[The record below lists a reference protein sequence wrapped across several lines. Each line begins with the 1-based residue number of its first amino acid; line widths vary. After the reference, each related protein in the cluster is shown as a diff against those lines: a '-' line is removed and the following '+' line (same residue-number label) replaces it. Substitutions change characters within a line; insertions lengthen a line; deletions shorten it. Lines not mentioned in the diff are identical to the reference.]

1 MSAVRLHK
9 ETSPIQKP
17 PAHRP
22 WGRRFL
28 LLWGLLVVIGMLT
41 FIARIESPPKTLIEL
56 LDVSAGGACHMPEG
70 QVNHG
75 WWRVRLKFEPG
86 NDSIAAWTL
95 MTDAPLGYAL
105 SWNPKIAALRLI
117 RQTGPGPT
125 LLASLPMKD
134 APTTLEWRSR
144 GDLQEFIVD
153 GETRTMCLDLLPAL
167 PGRTWR
173 LTGAGALGKT
183 VMEVHDDNAEIRKN
197 PDDFLDGLPD
207 MGRKQASRQ
216 LAADIRKIAFQTLNP
231 NVAPAQPKSPNSLDL
246 DGARVKAE
254 KLQPS
259 EIRAQGV
266 IWTLWSGMVGQARF
280 APETDCRDYLTV
292 IDGLRLATSEKSQA
306 LIPGILLN
314 VMEEYLARLER
325 PYFLEGSGQT
335 RRAPAWIRER
345 TACCT
350 IIAGLASSL
359 SILSS
364 DLQNQLLLSPEE
376 RWELILLNHAAR
388 RLSGLQTDPEPAEA
402 PEWFLIRYRA
412 LAGTLPLRSEI
423 PGDCLPNLPSDG
435 AVLPVTRPLL
445 DRMLRLTSLE
455 PQANLGS
462 RIRGRMLVEVAKKP
476 TDLGLTEDD
485 FFDSCV
491 KEDRMVR
498 LALLASASKL
508 PRSRAQKLLL
518 TLEQKDAKGQKL
530 IEIDPLAH
538 ALWQLAAH
546 RGEFRFSRRIP
557 ETLMQYD
564 WLQQANPEELVFTP
578 EQLRIGLPPSEILA
592 ATLAMQEVTTGHADW
607 NLLSRLPSMTL
618 PLELLIPER

>member
-1 MSAVRLHK
+1 MSAVRLHE
-9 ETSPIQKP
+9 ETSPIRKP
-17 PAHRP
+17 PAHKP

-41 FIARIESPPKTLIEL
+41 LIARIESPPKTLVEL
-56 LDVSAGGACHMPEG
+56 LDVSAGGACHLPEG
-70 QVNHG
+70 QANHG
-75 WWRVRLKFEPG
+75 WWRVRLKFESG

-95 MTDAPLGYAL
+95 VTDAPLGYAL

-144 GDLQEFIVD
+144 GDLQELIID

-183 VMEVHDDNAEIRKN
+183 VMEVHDDNVEIRKN

-216 LAADIRKIAFQTLNP
+216 LAADIRKIAYQTLNP
-231 NVAPAQPKSPNSLDL
+231 SVAPIEPKSPSPLDL
-246 DGARVKAE
+246 DKARADSNA
-254 KLQPS
+254 LQPS
-259 EIRAQGV
+259 ELQAQGI

-280 APETDCRDYLTV
+280 APETDFRDYLNV
-292 IDGLRLATSEKSQA
+292 IDGLRQATSNTTQV
-306 LIPGILLN
+306 LTPGILLN
-314 VMEEYLARLER
+314 VMEEYVARLER
-325 PYFLEGSGQT
+325 PYFQQVSGQP

-359 SILSS
+359 TILSS
-364 DLQNQLLLSPEE
+364 DLQNQVLLSSEE
-376 RWELILLNHAAR
+376 RWELILINHAVR
-388 RLSGLQTDPEPAEA
+388 CLSGLQTDPEPAEA
-402 PEWFLIRYRA
+402 PEWFLLRYRA
-412 LAGTLPLRSEI
+412 LVGTLRSENL
-423 PGDCLPNLPSDG
+423 GDFLPNLPSDG
-435 AVLPVTRPLL
+435 SVLPVTRPLL
-445 DRMLRLTSLE
+445 DRILRLASLE

-462 RIRGRMLVEVAKKP
+462 RIRGRMLIEEAKKITESGP
-476 TDLGLTEDD
+476 AEDLL
-485 FFDSCV
+485 FDRCV
-491 KEDRMVR
+491 TEDRMVR
-498 LALLASASKL
+498 IALLASASRL
-508 PRSRAQKLLL
+508 PRSRAQKLWL

-530 IEIDPLAH
+530 IEVDPLAH
-538 ALWQLAAH
+538 AIWQLVAH

-564 WLQQANPEELVFTP
+564 WLQRANPEELVFTP
-578 EQLRIGLPPSEILA
+578 EQQRIGLPPSEILA
-592 ATLAMQEVTTGHADW
+592 ATLAMQEVLTGHADW

>member
-1 MSAVRLHK
+1 MSAVRLHD
-9 ETSPIQKP
+9 ETSPHQKP

-28 LLWGLLVVIGMLT
+28 LLWGLLVVIGMVT
-41 FIARIESPPKTLIEL
+41 FIARIMSPPKTLIEL

-70 QVNHG
+70 QENHG

-144 GDLQEFIVD
+144 GDLQELIID
-153 GETRTMCLDLLPAL
+153 GETRTLCLDLLPAL

-183 VMEVHDDNAEIRKN
+183 VMEVHDDNLEIRTN
-197 PDDFLDGLPD
+197 PDDFFDGLPN

-231 NVAPAQPKSPNSLDL
+231 NVAPTETKSPSSLDL

-259 EIRAQGV
+259 EIQAQGV

-280 APETDCRDYLTV
+280 APETDFRDYFTV
-292 IDGLRLATSEKSQA
+292 FDGMRMATSEKSQA

-314 VMEEYLARLER
+314 LIEEYVARLER
-325 PYFLEGSGQT
+325 PYFPEVSGQT

-350 IIAGLASSL
+350 VIAGLASSL
-359 SILSS
+359 TILSS
-364 DLQNQLLLSPEE
+364 DLQNQVLLSPEE
-376 RWELILLNHAAR
+376 RWELILINHAAKC
-388 RLSGLQTDPEPAEA
+388 LSGLQTDPEPAEA
-402 PEWFLIRYRA
+402 PEWFLLRYRA
-412 LAGTLPLRSEI
+412 LARTLRS
-423 PGDCLPNLPSDG
+423 DVLPNLPNDG
-435 AVLPVTRPLL
+435 AALPVTRPLL
-445 DRMLRLTSLE
+445 DRILRLASLE

-462 RIRGRMLVEVAKKP
+462 RIRGRKFIEIAKKP
-476 TDLGLTEDD
+476 TDSGLTEDD

-498 LALLASASKL
+498 IALLASASKL
-508 PRSRAQKLLL
+508 PRSRTQKLWL

-530 IEIDPLAH
+530 IEVDPLAH

-557 ETLMQYD
+557 DALMQYD
-564 WLQQANPEELVFTP
+564 WLHKANPEELVFTP
-578 EQLRIGLPPSEILA
+578 EQQRIGLPPSEILA

-607 NLLSRLPSMTL
+607 SLLSRLPSMTL